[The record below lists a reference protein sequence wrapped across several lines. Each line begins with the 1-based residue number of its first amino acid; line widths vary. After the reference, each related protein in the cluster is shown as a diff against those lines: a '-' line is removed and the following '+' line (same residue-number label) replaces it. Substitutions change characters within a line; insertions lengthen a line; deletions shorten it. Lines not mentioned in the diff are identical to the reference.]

1 MITIENVKVYGLE
14 EAIRGMRN
22 SYNSWDKSDS
32 YSTFIENEQTG
43 QTAPFEFFVGEN
55 DISLMFSLAQAGAP
69 ERKFMRFITVYVDIT
84 APLYWWKQMDT
95 YKIGV
100 DRNSCSTM
108 HSITSRDFTL
118 DDFSHEHLIDIHCKV
133 LENTIK
139 ALNDIR
145 AVYLKYE
152 GHEEELR
159 RDWGITS
166 KKDIWRQI
174 IQLLPDSYNQRST
187 LKLNY
192 EVLANIYRW
201 RKNHKLDEWQDLC
214 KWIETLPYSELIV
227 GAGIRD

>member
-43 QTAPFEFFVGEN
+43 QSAPFEFFVGKN
-55 DISLMFSLAQAGAP
+55 DISLMFSLARAGAP

-108 HSITSRDFTL
+108 HTITSRDLTL

-133 LENTIK
+133 LENTVK

-145 AVYLKYE
+145 AVYHKYE
-152 GHEEELR
+152 GHEEELA

-214 KWIETLPYSELIV
+214 KWIETLPYSELII

>member
-43 QTAPFEFFVGEN
+43 QSAPFEFFVGKN
-55 DISLMFSLAQAGAP
+55 DISLMFSLARAG
-69 ERKFMRFITVYVDIT
+69 

-108 HSITSRDFTL
+108 HTITSRDLTL
-118 DDFSHEHLIDIHCKV
+118 DDFSHEHLIDIHRKV

-145 AVYLKYE
+145 AVYHKYE
-152 GHEEELR
+152 GHEEELA

-214 KWIETLPYSELIV
+214 KWIETLPYSELII

>member
-1 MITIENVKVYGLE
+1 MITIENVKIYGLE

-69 ERKFMRFITVYVDIT
+69 ERKFMRFITVYADIT

-108 HSITSRDFTL
+108 HTITSRDLTL

-152 GHEEELR
+152 GHEEELQ

-174 IQLLPDSYNQRST
+174 IQLLPNSYNQRAT

-201 RKNHKLDEWQDLC
+201 RKNHKLDEWKDLC
-214 KWIETLPYSELIV
+214 KWIKTLPYSELII

>member
-43 QTAPFEFFVGEN
+43 QSAPFEFFVGEN

-69 ERKFMRFITVYVDIT
+69 ERKFMRFITVYADIT

-108 HSITSRDFTL
+108 HTITSRDLTL

-152 GHEEELR
+152 GHEEELQ

-192 EVLANIYRW
+192 EVLANIYKW